1 MKKKVNQFKTFVIFA
16 VIAIIL
22 GIIAL
27 TMSIDTNNAV
37 VRVLNDGIGLV
48 QNVFVS
54 AAHDVSNF
62 GQSTFDL
69 FETYDENQRLRREVY
84 ALELANIEI
93 SLLQEQNVEYRLMLG
108 IDETLND
115 FERIPAVTIGRDINN
130 WHNFLT
136 INQGS
141 HHGVELGMAV
151 LSPEGYLIGRITE
164 VNQFSSRFHLM
175 KPHNHDIRARVE
187 VLGVLGSQG
196 TLHGYD
202 ADTGELIVTQ
212 VPLTIDVEPGAK
224 VITSG
229 LAGIF
234 PRGLLAG
241 YVVRYEISADGLS
254 QTLFLTNNVEYD
266 NLRFVFIIKRGLR
279 VPDWVIEAESAD
291 AQDPDEDEQTD
302 FYYMTEDELTE
313 PES

>member
-1 MKKKVNQFKTFVIFA
+1 MKKINQFKTFVIIA

-22 GIIAL
+22 GVIAF
-27 TMSIDTNNAV
+27 TMSVDTNNIV
-37 VRVLNDGIGLV
+37 VRVLNDGISMV
-48 QNVFVS
+48 QNAFVN
-54 AAHDVSNF
+54 AAHDVGNF

-69 FETYDENQRLRREVY
+69 FETYDENQRLRRERY
-84 ALELANIEI
+84 NLELARIEI
-93 SLLQEQNVEYRLMLG
+93 ALLQEQIAELREAFG
-108 IDETLND
+108 IFETLND

-130 WHNFLT
+130 WHHFLT

-175 KPHNHDIRARVE
+175 KPHNDDIRARVE

-212 VPLTIDVEPGAK
+212 VPLTVEVEPGAR

-229 LAGIF
+229 LAGVF

-241 YVVRYEISADGLS
+241 YVVRHEISTDGLS
-254 QTLFLTNNVEYD
+254 QTLFLSNNVEYD

-279 VPDWVIEAESAD
+279 VPDWVIEAELTDSD
-291 AQDPDEDEQTD
+291 DVTEDELTD
-302 FYYMTEDELTE
+302 SDDMTEDELTE